1 MIRLEHGEI
10 SGPADFG
17 EIYILLH
24 NTTERLFPYCR
35 DDGSVSRKYLN
46 TVSSAKHETTPTH
59 QYHLELPSRAAALVA
74 VRRAER
80 LKDGA
85 RRCALLKHPA
95 LRAIV
100 YRHGALFAQRQQLHQ
115 RRPIERA

>member
-46 TVSSAKHETTPTH
+46 TVSSAKHETTPTTNITWSYPQEPLH
-59 QYHLELPSRAAALVA
+59 SWLCA
-74 VRRAER
+74 VRSAS
-80 LKDGA
+80 KM
-85 RRCALLKHPA
+85 ALAAVRSLSIPPCS
-95 LRAIV
+95 LS
-100 YRHGALFAQRQQLHQ
+100 G
-115 RRPIERA
+115 